1 MHAKVQDNS
10 TDWGTEKPTGEATVS
25 GQPAEM
31 DTWADKGAKM
41 DSDAGDDNWEKSSS
55 TPKAS
60 NKNDPWGKSENTWDK
75 RKGDGGDGAWEKK
88 SDDGHGNWEH
98 PSNWNGQSLNV
109 DQDTWGNARGKKKA
123 DGNCQWEEQPSTY
136 KRKKTKVPTKNS

>member
-1 MHAKVQDNS
+1 
-10 TDWGTEKPTGEATVS
+10 
-25 GQPAEM
+25 
-31 DTWADKGAKM
+31 M
-41 DSDAGDDNWEKSSS
+41 DSNQ
-55 TPKAS
+55 

-136 KRKKTKVPTKNS
+136 KQKKTNADHDSSYNNVMPPLGNAWNAGDGIRRPNAKSNAGSSWVRKIRWSLMSI

>member
-10 TDWGTEKPTGEATVS
+10 TDWGGWSSEKPTGEATVS

-41 DSDAGDDNWEKSSS
+41 DSDAGDDNWEKKSSA
-55 TPKAS
+55 PEAS

-88 SDDGHGNWEH
+88 SDGN
-98 PSNWNGQSLNV
+98 S
-109 DQDTWGNARGKKKA
+109 
-123 DGNCQWEEQPSTY
+123 QWEEQPSTY
-136 KRKKTKVPTKNS
+136 KRKKTSSRSVQSSKQN

>member
-1 MHAKVQDNS
+1 MSH
-10 TDWGTEKPTGEATVS
+10 GEK
-25 GQPAEM
+25 
-31 DTWADKGAKM
+31 K
-41 DSDAGDDNWEKSSS
+41 SS
-55 TPKAS
+55 TPEAS

-75 RKGDGGDGAWEKK
+75 RKGNEGDGAWEKK

-123 DGNCQWEEQPSTY
+123 DGNC
-136 KRKKTKVPTKNS
+136 

>member
-1 MHAKVQDNS
+1 V
-10 TDWGTEKPTGEATVS
+10 
-25 GQPAEM
+25 
-31 DTWADKGAKM
+31 
-41 DSDAGDDNWEKSSS
+41 DSNQ
-55 TPKAS
+55 

-136 KRKKTKVPTKNS
+136 KRKKTNADHDSSYNNVMPSSGNA